1 METKKESELI
11 NQEEGDKKT
20 VSVFGPT
27 GFVGSH
33 FTKKSQF
40 NVIPIAR
47 HNLTSQSREVLY
59 LVGTV
64 HNYNVFT
71 DVNVDIDTNL
81 KLLMN
86 TLEASRSVYPD
97 LVFNFVSSWFVYG
110 PGEIPFREDQTCNPK
125 GFYSITKY
133 AAELLLR
140 SYCETHSL
148 SYRIIRLG
156 NVLGPGDNKTSAKKN
171 AVQFMANKISYGED
185 VNLYEGGNILRD
197 FIHIDDVVL
206 GLDLI
211 LKKAPKN
218 EIFNLASGVGLNVGE
233 LLQKF
238 KTLTGSKS
246 ILHPIETPKFHNI
259 VQAKDSILDI
269 SKIKQL
275 GFTITRP
282 ITERELLV

>member
-1 METKKESELI
+1 MKKE
-11 NQEEGDKKT
+11 EGNGR
-20 VSVFGPT
+20 VISVFGST

-33 FTKKSQF
+33 YIKKSRLTT
-40 NVIPIAR
+40 IPIAR
-47 HNLTSQSREVLY
+47 ENLTSQSKEILY

-64 HNYNVFT
+64 HNYNVFS
-71 DVNVDIDTNL
+71 DVNVDIDSNL
-81 KLLMN
+81 KFLMN
-86 TLEASRSVYPD
+86 TLEASRNVYPD

-110 PGEIPFREDQTCNPK
+110 PGEIPFREDQPCNPK

-156 NVLGPGDNKTSAKKN
+156 NVLGPGDKKTSTKKN
-171 AVQFMANKISYGED
+171 AVQFMANKIRNGED
-185 VNLYEGGNILRD
+185 VYLYQGGNVLRD
-197 FIHIDDVVL
+197 FIHVDDVVL

-211 LKKAPKN
+211 LGKAPMN
-218 EIFNLASGVGLNVGE
+218 EIFNLASGTGLNVGE
-233 LLQKF
+233 LLHRF
-238 KTLTGSKS
+238 RSLTGSQS
-246 ILHPIETPKFHNI
+246 VLHKIETPKFHNL

-275 GFTITRP
+275 GFTITKP

>member
-1 METKKESELI
+1 VETKKEIELI
-11 NQEEGDKKT
+11 NQKEGKERT
-20 VSVFGPT
+20 ISVFGPT

-33 FTKKSQF
+33 FTQKSRF
-40 NVIPIAR
+40 KAIPIAR
-47 HNLTSQSREVLY
+47 HNLTSQSREILY

-81 KLLMN
+81 KVLVN
-86 TLEASRSVYPD
+86 TLEASRNIYPD

-110 PGEIPFREDQTCNPK
+110 PGEIPFREDQPCNPK

-140 SYCETHSL
+140 SYCETYSL
-148 SYRIIRLG
+148 NYRIIRLG
-156 NVLGPGDNKTSAKKN
+156 NVLGPGDSKTSAKKN
-171 AVQFMANKISYGED
+171 AVQFMANMIRNGED
-185 VNLYEGGNILRD
+185 INLYEGGNVLRD
-197 FIHIDDVVL
+197 FIHVDDVVL

-211 LKKAPKN
+211 LEKAPMN
-218 EIFNLASGVGLNVGE
+218 QIFNLASGVGLRVGK
-233 LLQKF
+233 LLHEF

-246 ILHPIETPKFHNI
+246 VLHQIETPKFHNL

-269 SKIKQL
+269 SKVKEL
-275 GFTITRP
+275 GFNITRP

>member
-1 METKKESELI
+1 MVAKKESELI
-11 NQEEGDKKT
+11 KQEVADERT
-20 VSVFGPT
+20 VSVYGST
-27 GFVGSH
+27 GFVGSN
-33 FTKKSQF
+33 FLEKSRF
-40 NVIPIAR
+40 KAIPIPR
-47 HNLTSQSREVLY
+47 QNFTPQSREILY
-59 LVGTV
+59 LIGTV

-71 DVNVDIDTNL
+71 DVNLDIDTNL
-81 KLLMN
+81 KILIN
-86 TLEASRSVYPD
+86 TLETSRSIYSD

-110 PGEIPFREDQTCNPK
+110 PGELPFREDQSCNPK

-156 NVLGPGDNKTSAKKN
+156 NVLGPGDKKSSVKKN
-171 AVQFMANKISYGED
+171 AVQFMANKIRNNED
-185 VNLYEGGNILRD
+185 VYLYEGGNILRD
-197 FIHIDDVVL
+197 FIHVDDVVL

-211 LKKAPKN
+211 LERAPMN

-233 LLQKF
+233 LLLNL
-238 KTLTGSKS
+238 KTLIGSQS
-246 ILHPIETPKFHNI
+246 ILHQIETPKFHNL
-259 VQAKDSILDI
+259 VQAKDSIIDI

-282 ITERELLV
+282 ITEKELLV